1 MKYLVSIVI
10 PVYKE
15 VENIKDV
22 AQCIHKSLVDVTD
35 YEIIFVD
42 DNSEDGSLQV
52 CSDLR
57 NLYSVRMI
65 IRTDK
70 RGLSSAV
77 IDGIDQAKG
86 KYIVVM
92 DGDLSHPASA
102 IPSMIKKLSS
112 NEADFV
118 LGSRYVGEGSI
129 DKNWRIFRHLSSRFA
144 TLLAL
149 PLVSVR
155 DPMSGFFSFKRDSL
169 LESNLLSPIGYKIGL
184 EIMVKNNFRKIV
196 EEPILFTDR
205 VRGKSKFG
213 FREQIN
219 YLRHIL
225 RLYKY
230 KYINK
235 FKDIFQ

>member
-1 MKYLVSIVI
+1 MKFLVSIII

-22 AQCIHKSLVDVTD
+22 VQCIHKSLVDITD

-42 DNSEDGSLQV
+42 DNSEDGSLQI
-52 CSDLR
+52 CSDLEKF
-57 NLYSVRMI
+57 YPVSMIVRI
-65 IRTDK
+65 DK

-77 IDGIDQAKG
+77 IDGIKHAKG

-102 IPSMIKKLSS
+102 IPNMLKKLSS
-112 NEADFV
+112 NKADFV
-118 LGSRYVGEGSI
+118 LGSRYIGDGGI
-129 DKNWRIFRHLSSRFA
+129 DKSWSIFRHLSSRFA

-149 PLVSVR
+149 PLVSVK
-155 DPMSGFFSFKRDSL
+155 DPMSGFFSFKRESL
-169 LESNLLSPIGYKIGL
+169 LDLNLLSPIGYKIGL
-184 EIMVKNNFRKIV
+184 EIMVKNNFRKII

-205 VRGKSKFG
+205 VHGKSKFG

-230 KYINK
+230 KYIDK